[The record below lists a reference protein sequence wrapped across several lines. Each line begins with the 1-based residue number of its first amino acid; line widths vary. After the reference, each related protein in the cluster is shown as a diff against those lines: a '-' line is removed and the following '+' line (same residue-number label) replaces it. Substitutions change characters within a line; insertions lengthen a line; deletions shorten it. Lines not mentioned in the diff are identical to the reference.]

1 MPDSLEG
8 YNSRVRSQA
17 ASQRTRLAGLM
28 APFYFQ
34 NRGASMKTI
43 VTLKE
48 LKAAF
53 GRLAGVVDAKST
65 LPVYGYVKLTAAKN
79 TAHLIGS
86 SLSSSIQT
94 QLPVV
99 GSEDGVMLLPYE
111 AVNRLLPNVPED
123 STITIQETEG
133 KGLLI
138 AGEFKLKFTTTGLS
152 DFPELEQAPA
162 TQGNYA
168 LATLSTLLDR
178 TGIAAPAVHGRF
190 SIPVVLLEST
200 ASTLLAAALDGHRI
214 AVATADATAGAR
226 RILLPRDAIGLVK
239 GLKNGEENQ
248 AVAFAETENNL
259 FFGTSDT
266 LLLVRKSTAVFPA
279 YQKPFE
285 QTFVLAFEI
294 PVQAFRTA
302 IKRAQAILD
311 EKLPGVLFE
320 YRGGDDLFVSY
331 KNGETLRDTADV
343 IKTKGTSLNGSAA
356 STPVFKLNANFLS
369 DYLEQ
374 AAENGNVTLQYAG
387 DSKPVLLKNDDYKY
401 VVMPIAG

>member
-1 MPDSLEG
+1 
-8 YNSRVRSQA
+8 
-17 ASQRTRLAGLM
+17 
-28 APFYFQ
+28 
-34 NRGASMKTI
+34 MKTI

-53 GRLAGVVDAKST
+53 GRLAGVVDAKAT
-65 LPVYGYVKLTAAKN
+65 LPVYGYVKLIAAKN

-94 QLPVV
+94 QLPIV
-99 GSEDGVMLLPYE
+99 GSEDGVMLLPHE
-111 AVNRLLPNVPED
+111 AVNRLLPHVPEG
-123 STITIQETEG
+123 STVTIQETDG
-133 KGLLI
+133 KGLLT
-138 AGEFKLKFTTTGLS
+138 ASEFKLKFTTTGLS
-152 DFPELEQAPA
+152 DFPELELAPA
-162 TQGNYA
+162 TLGNYD
-168 LATLSTLLDR
+168 LAVLSSLLDR

-190 SIPVVLLEST
+190 SVPVVLLEST
-200 ASTLLAAALDGHRI
+200 EHTLLAAALDGHRI
-214 AVATADATAGAR
+214 AVAMADAQAGRR

-239 GLKNGEENQ
+239 GLKNGEEKQ

-279 YQKPFE
+279 YHKPFE
-285 QTFVLAFEI
+285 QDFVLAFEI
-294 PVQAFRTA
+294 PVKDFKTA

-320 YRGGDDLFVSY
+320 YSGGTELRVSY
-331 KNGETLRDTADV
+331 KNSETIRDTVDIVEMTTAV
-343 IKTKGTSLNGSAA
+343 PLNTAA
-356 STPVFKLNANFLS
+356 GAPAAAFKLNANFLS
-369 DYLEQ
+369 DYLDQ
-374 AAENGNVTLQYAG
+374 AAENGNVILQYAG